1 MKRILKHTAFLLLI
15 VFLLPVCSAE
25 ARRYDFHTLS
35 EEEHPKLSADGTYF
49 YVEGPSG
56 TYTIPDYVP
65 AQDDTPR
72 NHIEEYD
79 WLDPKY
85 KYASKATCGRIFVS
99 EQPLPEKLDDY
110 IGPNRFEEAYAF
122 RDSLYMDLTLMDLQG
137 NIIMDGLQSNVYFRR
152 HNGASMTGS
161 KTFYQVTYRESQF
174 TPTGIAYVKRD
185 GKYGI
190 IDPDGNVLFDFTL
203 DEYEPCKGY
212 LGEKGYVISGL
223 KVFDPYG
230 NIYADF
236 TSIPNRHHYNY
247 LTITPP
253 EYNTAIVYN
262 IDTDTYGVIDDSG
275 KILVPFE
282 YDGIGSLKKNAYQ
295 VFPHADNNYKQG
307 IYNIETQT
315 VDWRED
321 TLYSFPSKSD
331 YLEKSIIKYYAY
343 IDGGYRYY
351 NEDFELVCDCKNNAM
366 YDAQGNVVEGAYGPI
381 DKPLADGVDVYSF
394 DYYDGLVAINEIP
407 EPQTADGGRYI
418 CMMLGNPLINVDGNV
433 STIVEN
439 NYFFKPPLENDR
451 TLVPMRVIFEALGAQ
466 VEWDGETQT
475 VTATK
480 DGKTMRLQID
490 KNELYIGDEMVRLD
504 TPPRL
509 IEGNTLVPLR
519 AVSESFGATV
529 LWDDDTRLITITW
542 A

>member
-25 ARRYDFHTLS
+25 ARRYDFKVLL
-35 EEEHPKLSADGTYF
+35 EEERPKLSADGTYF

-99 EQPLPEKLDDY
+99 EQPLPEKLEDH
-110 IGPNRFEEAYAF
+110 IGPNSPEEAIAF
-122 RDSLYMDLTLMDLQG
+122 RDSLYMDLTLMDLKG
-137 NIIMDGLQSNVYFRR
+137 NIIMDGLQSNVYVRR
-152 HNGASMTGS
+152 DGWGSMTGP
-161 KTFYQVTYRESQF
+161 KTYYQITYRESQF

-190 IDPDGNVLFDFTL
+190 IDPDGNLLLDFTL

-212 LGEKGYVISGL
+212 LGEKGYIISGL

-236 TSIPNRHHYNY
+236 TSIPNRQLYDRI
-247 LTITPP
+247 TIAPP

-262 IDTDTYGVIDDSG
+262 MDTAKYGLIDDVG
-275 KILVPFE
+275 NIVLPLE
-282 YDGIGSLKKNAYQ
+282 YDFIGPLQKNAYRVEQ
-295 VFPHADNNYKQG
+295 YTGKNYLWG
-307 IYNIETQT
+307 IYDIETQT
-315 VDWRED
+315 VDWWED
-321 TLYSFPSKSD
+321 TPNSFSNS
-331 YLEKSIIKYYAY
+331 YLEKSIIKSYVY

-381 DKPLADGVDVYSF
+381 DYPLTDGINVYSF
-394 DYYDGLVAINEIP
+394 GYRSGLVAINEIP
-407 EPQTADGGRYI
+407 EPQAADGGHYI
-418 CMMLGNPLINVDGNV
+418 CMMLDNPLINVDGNV

-490 KNELYIGDEMVRLD
+490 KNELYVGDEMVRLD